1 LAVLGSLEPDLGAG
15 PDNKRTVM
23 EFLHEDSL
31 IDKDN
36 PVIRLDEA
44 HLDGADLRNADVE
57 DARLALAYINGAN
70 LRNADLRGADLSN
83 AELDSTYLWGADLR
97 GAKLADANLSGAN
110 LRQAKGLTETTL
122 EAQAGDLGLATMPH
136 GKIHAGHYV
145 TDEFVEF
152 DAKRSEEL
160 GSPLSFT
167 VGKVGKKGWTRNAI
181 APAATGE
188 LYLNG
193 PRGGILVF
201 ISPDKVF
208 ERSNPSEQNEAKNT
222 RRKRRPNMPRKRHPN
237 TPTSSCPG
245 SEGPPEPRNLDLET
259 GLIQCGKRSRE
270 TYSSEVYF

>member
-44 HLDGADLRNADVE
+44 HLDGADLRNADLE

-70 LRNADLRGADLSN
+70 LSNADPRDAELGGADLRNADLRGADLSN

-167 VGKVGKKGWTRNAI
+167 VGKKGWTRNAI

-237 TPTSSCPG
+237 TPTSSYPG
-245 SEGPPEPRNLDLET
+245 SEGTT
-259 GLIQCGKRSRE
+259 G
-270 TYSSEVYF
+270 T